1 MGSWLNADS
10 LFLKFGTDKTTANK
24 GGEYRNNE
32 KYRTIEFLIDLTTLT
47 ETETPLSDTTFMPAG
62 ARIQDVVVTTQT
74 VGATGVA
81 IDLGLVRTDRTT
93 EIDFNGLLAA
103 FPVAQTSTAGE
114 RYIMQTEQTVPL
126 TGVGTGALVG
136 ATVGVN
142 PGYITCS
149 RTTAT
154 AFTAGVIHVQIH
166 YYMP

>member
-1 MGSWLNADS
+1 MGTWLDPDG
-10 LFLKFGTDKTTANK
+10 LFRKFGTDKTTANK

-32 KYRTIEFLIDLTTLT
+32 KYRTLEFLIDLPTLT
-47 ETETPLSDTTFMPAG
+47 ETETPLSDTVFMPAG

-74 VGATGVA
+74 VAATGVA

-103 FPVAQTSTAGE
+103 FPTAQMSTAGE
-114 RYIMQTEQTVPL
+114 RYTMQTEQTVPL

-136 ATVGVN
+136 ATTGAN
-142 PGYITCS
+142 PGYVTCS

-154 AFTAGVIHVQIH
+154 AFTTGVIHVQIH

>member
-32 KYRTIEFLIDLTTLT
+32 KYRTIDFLIDLTTLT
-47 ETETPLSDTTFMPAG
+47 ETETPLSDTVFMPAG

-74 VGATGVA
+74 VAATGVA

-103 FPVAQTSTAGE
+103 FPVAQMSTAGE
-114 RYIMQTEQTVPL
+114 RDIIQQEVTVPVSM
-126 TGVGTGALVG
+126 VGLGALIG

-154 AFTAGVIHVQIH
+154 AFTSGVIHVQIH
-166 YYMP
+166 YFMP